1 MTTYLFNAGHLEKNG
16 IKKTLNQLNPGLLYI
31 MKEFKILLKTLNPFN
46 LRDSKLL
53 KNTVLFALG
62 DATKMFKTINLTKKE
77 TVNRKIASHSKKRK
91 EKLFC

>member
-1 MTTYLFNAGHLEKNG
+1 MTTYLFNAGHLEQNG
-16 IKKTLNQLNPGLLYI
+16 IKKTLNELNPGLLNI

-53 KNTVLFALG
+53 KNTLFFALG
-62 DATKMFKTINLTKKE
+62 DASKMFKTINLTKKE
-77 TVNRKIASHSKKRK
+77 TVNQETSQPFKKRK